1 MIASKDYQLTNEII
15 NLYKQIICYNVYYKG
30 VSLTILNMYII
41 LNQLKK
47 HKKRPPKNNHKQM
60 VCLYCKAIEWVSDW
74 C

>member
-47 HKKRPPKNNHKQM
+47 HKKRPQKKITIS
-60 VCLYCKAIEWVSDW
+60 K
-74 C
+74 